1 MMNEIKNLLQ
11 EEVQN
16 EIELLSKMELGDDK
30 YEKTVNGIT
39 KLADRVIEIQK
50 AEYEKDCKKDSQ
62 EDDRE
67 FKQKQ
72 LESENKDRK
81 VKNVLTGLGIV
92 IPAGLTVWGT
102 MKSLKFETE
111 GTVTTIIGRG
121 FLNKLLPKK

>member
-50 AEYEKDCKKDSQ
+50 AEYEKDCKQDSQ
-62 EDDRE
+62 EDDIE

>member
-16 EIELLSKMELGDDK
+16 EIELLSKMELGNDK

>member
-1 MMNEIKNLLQ
+1 MMNEIKKLLQ

-16 EIELLSKMELGDDK
+16 EIELLSKMELGNDK

-102 MKSLKFETE
+102 IKSLKFETE

>member
-81 VKNVLTGLGIV
+81 VKNVLTGLGII